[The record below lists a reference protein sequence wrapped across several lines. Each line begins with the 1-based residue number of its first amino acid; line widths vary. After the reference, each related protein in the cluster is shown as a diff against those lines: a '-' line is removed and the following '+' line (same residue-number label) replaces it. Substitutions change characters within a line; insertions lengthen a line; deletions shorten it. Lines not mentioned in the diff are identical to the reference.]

1 MLTAL
6 VLVCSLAV
14 TPELRDC
21 DQSNATDVMR
31 VPEQFSNPTTCLM
44 HGQAY
49 LADTAMGR
57 RLGDDERIKISCTR
71 TGKALARAGQ
81 G

>member
-6 VLVCSLAV
+6 VLVCSLAI

-21 DQSNATDVMR
+21 DQSNAMDVMR
-31 VPEQFSNPTTCLM
+31 VPEEFSNPTTCLM

-57 RLGDDERIKISCTR
+57 RLGDDERVKVSCTR
-71 TGKALARAGQ
+71 TGKILAAVRQ
-81 G
+81 P